1 MQSIS
6 SQYDIRR
13 AFLVFILLALLGF
26 GSKVQAAC
34 TSNPDVVKLHPALA
48 KSECKLVGTS
58 TFKNVLIETYQDTLM
73 PEASAK
79 LFRAAIAEASIKSMA
94 SFSSL
99 KPGIEFHAIEF
110 VITPKAKIGGIT
122 GVPKVMGVSNSEMCI
137 ITLNGD
143 INSLKM
149 EGGGKASDFPSLF
162 GETYKNTVAHEIA
175 HCFQSWNF
183 PQQMQAGSTQW
194 WDEGTAMYL
203 AGTLYPFATP
213 SQAKVVKQFD
223 KLSATTPLTKLDYHT
238 YVFFA
243 WLGQKRGPKA
253 MFDFMAAMPKVA
265 GETAQ
270 RNALLS
276 YISAKELQQFAYD
289 YVDGRIK
296 GPKLDVIG
304 KPDMG
309 PMQLISGDVQ
319 KKFIGKPFTIMRG
332 QFTIKDGDYTV
343 KTVSSTSPEPAYSRT
358 AFQWGEMD
366 KKVEASCSS
375 PLAYQYAAFVTDGK
389 DITETLTADL
399 TKENKDCKACVNL
412 GQRDKCV
419 IGRWI
424 MDDESLASFL
434 KLAWDN
440 QTGPLITGDAIFEF
454 LDNGQ
459 MKLTFKKLKIV
470 VFYQLT
476 QSTVIANGIQ
486 SGKWS
491 SSSGQL
497 RSCPV
502 SNTVMLDTT
511 IRVFSPVDVT
521 SKVMIPGQAETT
533 DFQFQCK
540 GNTMTLS
547 HQDAKV
553 KGKMVVWHLSRESNQ
568 AGD

>member
-1 MQSIS
+1 MH
-6 SQYDIRR
+6 
-13 AFLVFILLALLGF
+13 
-26 GSKVQAAC
+26 AAC
-34 TSNPDVVKLHPALA
+34 TPNPDVAKLYPALA
-48 KSECKLVGTS
+48 KSECPKVGT
-58 TFKNVLIETYQDTLM
+58 THFKNVAIETYQDKQM

-79 LFRAAIAEASIKSMA
+79 IFRAAIAEASVKAMA

-99 KPGIEFHAIEF
+99 KPGIEFHAVQF
-110 VITPKAKIGGIT
+110 VISPKATLGGVA
-122 GVPKVMGVSNSEMCI
+122 GVPSIQGVSSSDSCI

-143 INSLKM
+143 INTLKM

-162 GETYKNTVAHEIA
+162 GETYKNTIAHEIV
-175 HCFQSWNF
+175 HCFQNWNF
-183 PQQMQAGSTQW
+183 PEQMKTGFGQW
-194 WDEGTAMYL
+194 WDEGIAMYL
-203 AGTLYPFATP
+203 ASTLYPFATP
-213 SQAKVVKQFD
+213 SQAKMVKQFD

-276 YISAKELQQFAYD
+276 HISAKELQQFAYD

-304 KPDMG
+304 KPDLG
-309 PMQLISGDVQ
+309 PMQLISGSVQ
-319 KKFIGKPFTIMRG
+319 KKLIGKPFTIMRG

-343 KTVSSTSPEPAYSRT
+343 KTVSATSPEPAYSRM
-358 AFQWGEMD
+358 AFQWGAMD
-366 KKVEASCSS
+366 KKVEASCAS
-375 PLAYQYAAFVTDGK
+375 PPTYQYGAFVTANK
-389 DITETLTADL
+389 DITETLTIDL
-399 TKENKDCKACVNL
+399 VKTHKDCKACVDL
-412 GQRDKCV
+412 GQRNKCV

-470 VFYQLT
+470 VFYQVT

-486 SGKWS
+486 SGTWS
-491 SSSGQL
+491 SSPGQL

-502 SNTVMLDTT
+502 NNTVMLDTT

-521 SKVMIPGQAETT
+521 SKLMIPGQAETT

-540 GNTMTLS
+540 GNSMTLS
-547 HQDAKV
+547 HPDAKV
-553 KGKMVVWHLSRESNQ
+553 KGKMVVWHLSRESN
-568 AGD
+568 